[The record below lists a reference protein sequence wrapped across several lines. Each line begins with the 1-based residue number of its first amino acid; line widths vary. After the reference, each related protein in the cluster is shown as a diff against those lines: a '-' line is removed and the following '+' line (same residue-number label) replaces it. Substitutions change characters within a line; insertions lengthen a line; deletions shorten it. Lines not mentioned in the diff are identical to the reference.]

1 MGRRIRRAF
10 IPSDSDHLLLSADY
24 SQVEL
29 RLMAHLSG
37 DESLIA
43 AFAHGEDIHAAT
55 AAKLF
60 NKTLGEVTSE
70 ERRRAKTANFGIIY
84 GISAFGLS
92 QRLEIPRKE
101 AKDIIDGYFESY
113 PKVKEYMD
121 DVVAKAKEEGFV
133 STIFGR
139 RRYLNDI
146 SSHNAVARGL
156 AERNAVN
163 APIQDPRPTS

>member
-1 MGRRIRRAF
+1 
-10 IPSDSDHLLLSADY
+10 
-24 SQVEL
+24 V
-29 RLMAHLSG
+29 
-37 DESLIA
+37 IA

-92 QRLEIPRKE
+92 LRLEIPRKE
-101 AKDIIDGYFESY
+101 AKEIIDGYFASY
-113 PKVKEYMD
+113 PKVQEYMD
-121 DVVAKAKEEGFV
+121 NVVAKAKEEGFV
-133 STIFGR
+133 STNFR
-139 RRYLNDI
+139 PAPLPQRHRFAQRPSPAD
-146 SSHNAVARGL
+146 L

-163 APIQDPRPTS
+163 AADSGFCGRHHEDRHDQRTPAVSPPKAFARR